1 MTGSVTSSRGPWP
14 LAASVSRED
23 FERFRQR
30 VLEDLSLQEALRA
43 PMEVSAFLALAT
55 RLGAEQG
62 CHFSAEELKD
72 LIRDARRSWLGD
84 WV

>member
-1 MTGSVTSSRGPWP
+1 M
-14 LAASVSRED
+14 ASVSLED

-30 VLEDLSLQEALRA
+30 VLADVSLQEALRA
-43 PMEVSAFLALAT
+43 PMDVPAFLALAT

-72 LIRDARRSWLGD
+72 LIRDARRSWLGA

>member
-1 MTGSVTSSRGPWP
+1 
-14 LAASVSRED
+14 
-23 FERFRQR
+23 
-30 VLEDLSLQEALRA
+30 
-43 PMEVSAFLALAT
+43 MEVPAFLALAI

-72 LIRDARRSWLGD
+72 LIRDERRSWLGD